1 MDPMIYSL
9 ALRVT
14 FDHQQMIDLQTI
26 GRTDFWLKD
35 VASFTAWPDTW
46 NRKVCPNDGTSKLG
60 KLLFNH
66 GKLVVP
72 IEA

>member
-14 FDHQQMIDLQTI
+14 FDHQQMIDLQTT
-26 GRTDFWLKD
+26 GRNDFWLNY

-46 NRKVCPNDGTSKLG
+46 NRKVCSNGGTLKIG
-60 KLLFNH
+60 KYQM
-66 GKLVVP
+66 
-72 IEA
+72 EA